1 MSVQPPHPNTA
12 ITQLQ
17 AQSSPL
23 CQPSSFS
30 VPKLSFCP
38 LISTIQDGYPR
49 TPSLSQ
55 SLCNNM
61 FAFVNVIVN
70 FVITARKRCSL
81 SGPDEKYVYHDNY
94 CVVARV
100 KLFQMDFFSPV
111 QYLFFWSW

>member
-30 VPKLSFCP
+30 VPKLSLCL
-38 LISTIQDGYPR
+38 LISNTQDGYLR

-55 SLCNNM
+55 SLRNNM
-61 FAFVNVIVN
+61 FAFIGVIVN
-70 FVITARKRCSL
+70 FVITARKRFPPN
-81 SGPDEKYVYHDNY
+81 GPDEKYVYHDMY
-94 CVVARV
+94 CVVAPLR
-100 KLFQMDFFSPV
+100 LFKMDSFYFLCSIFF
-111 QYLFFWSW
+111 